1 MLHIHAWSVCKL
13 RSEFICC
20 FSFQGHVSSLQRI
33 LHIMGGKWDFSGIG
47 YDFSQQREYKCST
60 WAIKNS
66 TGAKNS
72 PWITSFCFR
81 QWAHS
86 LAASAMQ
93 TGRFAA
99 ILPLVPIPS
108 GSSPP
113 WPSPPKDWG
122 TCSLPAPA
130 SARPPLA
137 PAPHHSPSGNPSGLS
152 FWGFCEKRPRIIASS
167 PEVLSPHKGVMASS
181 PPPGTGRGC
190 SAHAEVP
197 GVRLDPGSLFPSAP
211 HVHRSGGPLLPQ
223 TGKKAPQRS
232 WCHPAC
238 CEERRGPGHGGSSV
252 EREVAQGR
260 GFPSSKMAPC
270 EPLFKEQQDLV
281 GDQQSPASAGRMGE
295 LWGTPVAM
303 LPGREAGWGAVGV
316 QCFCGVRE
324 LLLCLEGLAMP
335 WCGVWGLSVMFNEKE
350 VLYTV
355 SRYSSKEKWLKKER
369 KKTPNENFWPNL
381 KRDVVGQ
388 EWGCQVLPWGSGGS
402 S

>member
-33 LHIMGGKWDFSGIG
+33 LHKMGGKWDFSGIG

-93 TGRFAA
+93 TGHFAA

-181 PPPGTGRGC
+181 PPRALGGAAVPTLRCQASDWIRGACFLLLPMFTEVEGLSCPKRAKRPHKGADAIPPAVRRGEALAMAAPLWRGRWHKAGAFPPPRWRPVSPSSRNNRTLWVTSSPQPRLAGWVSCGGRQWPCCQGGRQGEGLWGSSAFVVWGSSC
-190 SAHAEVP
+190 SALRASPCH
-197 GVRLDPGSLFPSAP
+197 GVVF
-211 HVHRSGGPLLPQ
+211 GG
-223 TGKKAPQRS
+223 
-232 WCHPAC
+232 
-238 CEERRGPGHGGSSV
+238 
-252 EREVAQGR
+252 
-260 GFPSSKMAPC
+260 
-270 EPLFKEQQDLV
+270 
-281 GDQQSPASAGRMGE
+281 
-295 LWGTPVAM
+295 
-303 LPGREAGWGAVGV
+303 
-316 QCFCGVRE
+316 
-324 LLLCLEGLAMP
+324 
-335 WCGVWGLSVMFNEKE
+335 
-350 VLYTV
+350 
-355 SRYSSKEKWLKKER
+355 
-369 KKTPNENFWPNL
+369 
-381 KRDVVGQ
+381 
-388 EWGCQVLPWGSGGS
+388 
-402 S
+402 